1 MGDNFYYSKGFQR
14 EISDTHSW
22 RNVENSLH
30 FMLEYIRESSSI
42 LDVGCGPGTI
52 TVDLASRVP
61 NGKVIGIDTFEDL
74 VLQGQLKAL
83 ELNLKNITF
92 EVASA
97 TSLPY
102 ENDSFDIVIAHQVL
116 LHLADPKA
124 AFEEMRRVVK
134 PGGVVCCKDA
144 ELDSLF
150 VSPLILEAP
159 IRYYF
164 LEKATGE
171 HTSIK
176 GGRDNKAIALACGF
190 NDENTKVSCST
201 WCFSSTH
208 ERAWFSNM
216 HKQRLSKIEQYD
228 KDNFTKDEIFKA
240 WNRWA
245 NESGAVLVLCHLE
258 LICTK

>member
-1 MGDNFYYSKGFQR
+1 MSDNFYYSKGFQK

-30 FMLEYIRESSSI
+30 FMLDHIRESSNI

-52 TVDLASRVP
+52 TVDLACRVP

-74 VLQGQLKAL
+74 VVHGQRKAL

-97 TSLPY
+97 TALPY
-102 ENDSFDIVIAHQVL
+102 EDNSFDIVIGHQVL

-124 AFEEMRRVVK
+124 AFEEMRRVLK

-150 VSPLILEAP
+150 ISPLEVEAP

-164 LEKATGE
+164 LRKAAGK

-176 GGRDNKAIALACGF
+176 GGRDNKAIALSCGF
-190 NDENTKVSCST
+190 NDENIKVSCST
-201 WCFSSTH
+201 WCISTTN

-216 HKQRLSKIEQYD
+216 YKQRLLKIEQYD
-228 KDNFTKDEIFKA
+228 KDDFTKDEIFSA
-240 WNRWA
+240 WDRWA
-245 NESGAVLVLCHLE
+245 NDSGALLVLCHLE